1 MTTSIA
7 TEKFH
12 SQTSFSGSV
21 YFYLCHEQAYEH
33 LMINIADGLKV
44 LRIPFYANFNYWKT
58 GLDSESYLF
67 NYDSSVNHWDCSVVV
82 LSNHW
87 FENHQK
93 IPEGLFDQKRKY
105 ITVYLDD
112 TDGHSLLLYDLN
124 PTLMRNF
131 DLVLRTGCN
140 NFVQHPNNLHPWFF
154 GISNRILKSTQQ
166 VSKFEQRT
174 PNLLI
179 NYRVKHDTLLLF
191 GIDASVQIPGIQ
203 RTDYI
208 KDDKWIEY
216 TVNFPLRK
224 IADERF
230 YPVIKNILKLDFSR
244 ENFDKPPEDNYD
256 YFLWQQ
262 TGQRHHPEYYQRLTK
277 SLACAAF
284 GGCIVPDNDSQNFH
298 AEWWDSWRFWESLAA
313 GCVTFHIDF
322 DKYGV
327 NLPVMPEN
335 WKHYI
340 GIDLDNIQAT
350 VDRLVEEPEILERIS
365 IAGRKWAIENYSPVP
380 TALRFL
386 EIVSDKQNTKTRG
399 EITEY
404 FVTEGLPFSLTEINL
419 IIFPDWS
426 QPEETLGLELQEVI
440 KSLVTHPDRGKMALL
455 IDNSNISAEDAD
467 LILSSVAMNLLM
479 ESELEVDEGPEIV
492 LVGELSQ
499 VQWSTLIPQLQ
510 GRIKLEHENEEVK
523 AKLKAENIPVIELD
537 RLPEKIYSFQT
548 KE

>member
-7 TEKFH
+7 TEKFY

-21 YFYLCHEQAYEH
+21 YFYLSHEEAYEH
-33 LMINIADGLKV
+33 LMINIADGLKL
-44 LRIPFYANFNYWKT
+44 LRVPFYANFNYWKT

-87 FENHQK
+87 FENHQR
-93 IPEGLFDQKRKY
+93 IPEDFFDSKRKY
-105 ITVYLDD
+105 FTVYLDD

-124 PTLMRNF
+124 PTLMNNF
-131 DLVLRTGCN
+131 DIVLRTGCN
-140 NFVQHPNNLHPWFF
+140 NFVQHPNNLYPWFF
-154 GISNRILKSTQQ
+154 GISNLILKSTQQ
-166 VSKFEQRT
+166 VSKFEQRR
-174 PNLLI
+174 PKLLI

-191 GIDASVQIPGIQ
+191 GIDASLEIPGIQ

-208 KDDKWIEY
+208 KDDKWVEY

-230 YPVIKNILKLDFSR
+230 YPVIKNILKLDFSS
-244 ENFDKPPEDNYD
+244 ENFDTSPEDNYH
-256 YFLWQQ
+256 YLLWQQ
-262 TGQRHHPEYYQRLTK
+262 TGQRHHPLYYQRLTK

-284 GGCIVPDNDSQNFH
+284 GGCIVPDNNGQNFH

-350 VDRLVEEPEILERIS
+350 VDRLVEEPEILESIS
-365 IAGRKWAIENYSPVP
+365 IVGRKWAIENYSPVP

-399 EITEY
+399 EILEN
-404 FVTEGLPFSLTEINL
+404 FVTQRLPFSLTEINL

-426 QPEETLGLELQEVI
+426 QTEETVGLELQAVI
-440 KSLVTHPDRGKMALL
+440 KNLVNHPDRGKMTLL
-455 IDNSNISAEDAD
+455 IDNSNISAEDVD
-467 LILSSVAMNLLM
+467 LILSSVVMKLLM
-479 ESELEVDEGPEIV
+479 ESELEVDEGAEIV

-499 VQWSTLIPQLQ
+499 IQWSTLIPQLQ
-510 GRIKLEHENEEVK
+510 GRIKLDNENGEAIAQVK
-523 AKLKAENIPVIELD
+523 ADNIPLIELSNFSD
-537 RLPEKIYSFQT
+537 KTSNKID
-548 KE
+548 